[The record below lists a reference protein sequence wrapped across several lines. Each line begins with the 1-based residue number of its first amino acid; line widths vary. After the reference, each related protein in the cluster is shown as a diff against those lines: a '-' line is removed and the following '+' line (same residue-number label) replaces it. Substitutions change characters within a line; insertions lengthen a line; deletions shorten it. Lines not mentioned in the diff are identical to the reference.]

1 MGFLVMGKPKGKG
14 KKISKNNNKIL
25 LIVENSEKIFFQQY
39 FNHFIEKNYDIKI
52 VVKSSGSGNKCDI
65 TNFNKMQKKIEDFL
79 QKDNYKAVFIMIDLD
94 SKCFKSE
101 RNHNCLVELKNE
113 YLPRYSIDKN
123 LRERFYL
130 FVVCNEIE
138 SWFLTINEKKKHTN
152 NPNENHKKEMMKLFN
167 VNNEKSIVEKMLAQL
182 AKGNVVL
189 NLSKNSSLQH
199 FIKKLQEFHLNS

>member
-1 MGFLVMGKPKGKG
+1 MEKPKGKG
-14 KKISKNNNKIL
+14 KKIPKNNNKIL
-25 LIVENSEKIFFQQY
+25 LIVENSEKVFFQQY
-39 FNHFIEKNYDIKI
+39 FNRFIEDNYDIKV

-113 YLPRYSIDKN
+113 YLPKYIIDKS

-138 SWFLTINEKKKHTN
+138 SWFLTIDKSKKHTN
-152 NPNENHKKEMMKLFN
+152 SPYEDHKKELMNHFK
-167 VNNEKSIVEKMLAQL
+167 VHSEPQIVQRILQELEQGK
-182 AKGNVVL
+182 VEL
-189 NLSKNSSLQH
+189 NFSKNNSLQH
-199 FIKKLQEFHLNS
+199 FIKKLKEFNTAP

>member
-1 MGFLVMGKPKGKG
+1 MTTT
-14 KKISKNNNKIL
+14 
-25 LIVENSEKIFFQQY
+25 EQY

-113 YLPRYSIDKN
+113 YLPKYSIDKN

-138 SWFLTINEKKKHTN
+138 SWFLTIDKSKKHTN
-152 NPNENHKKEMMKLFN
+152 NPYEDHKKELMNRFK
-167 VNNEKSIVEKMLAQL
+167 VHSEPQIVQRMLQEL
-182 AKGNVVL
+182 EQGKVEL
-189 NLSKNSSLQH
+189 DFSKNNSLQH
-199 FIKKLQEFHLNS
+199 FIKKLQEFNANP

>member
-1 MGFLVMGKPKGKG
+1 MGKARRKG
-14 KKISKNNNKIL
+14 KKIPKNSNKIL

-39 FNHFIEKNYDIKI
+39 FNHFIEDNYGIQV

-138 SWFLTINEKKKHTN
+138 SWFLTIDKSKKHTN
-152 NPNENHKKEMMKLFN
+152 NPYEDHKKELMTHFK
-167 VNNEKSIVEKMLAQL
+167 VHSEPQIVQRMLHELEQGKVEL
-182 AKGNVVL
+182 DF
-189 NLSKNSSLQH
+189 SKNNSLQH
-199 FIKKLQEFHLNS
+199 FIKKLQEYNANP

>member
-1 MGFLVMGKPKGKG
+1 MRKARRKG
-14 KKISKNNNKIL
+14 KKIPKNSNKIL

-39 FNHFIEKNYDIKI
+39 FNHFIEDNYGIQV

-138 SWFLTINEKKKHTN
+138 SWFLTIDKSKKHTN
-152 NPNENHKKEMMKLFN
+152 NPYEDHKKELMTHFK
-167 VNNEKSIVEKMLAQL
+167 VHSEPQIVQRMLHELEQGKVEL
-182 AKGNVVL
+182 DF
-189 NLSKNSSLQH
+189 SKNNSLQH
-199 FIKKLQEFHLNS
+199 FIKKLQEYNANP

>member
-1 MGFLVMGKPKGKG
+1 MVKTRRKG
-14 KKISKNNNKIL
+14 KKISKNSNKIL

-113 YLPRYSIDKN
+113 YLPKYSIDKN

-138 SWFLTINEKKKHTN
+138 SWFLTIDKSKKHTN
-152 NPNENHKKEMMKLFN
+152 NPYEDHKKELMNRFK
-167 VNNEKSIVEKMLAQL
+167 VHSEPQIVQRMLQEL
-182 AKGNVVL
+182 EQGKVEL
-189 NLSKNSSLQH
+189 DFSKNNSLQH
-199 FIKKLQEFHLNS
+199 FIKKLQEFNKSN

>member
-1 MGFLVMGKPKGKG
+1 MGKARRKG
-14 KKISKNNNKIL
+14 KKIPKNSNKIL

-39 FNHFIEKNYDIKI
+39 FNHFIEDNYGIQV

-138 SWFLTINEKKKHTN
+138 SWFLTIDKSKKHTN
-152 NPNENHKKEMMKLFN
+152 NPYEDHKKKLMTHFK
-167 VNNEKSIVEKMLAQL
+167 VYSEPQIVQRMLHELEQGKVEL
-182 AKGNVVL
+182 DF
-189 NLSKNSSLQH
+189 SKNNSLQH
-199 FIKKLQEFHLNS
+199 FIKKLQEYNANP

>member
-1 MGFLVMGKPKGKG
+1 MGKCRRKD
-14 KKISKNNNKIL
+14 KKISKNSDKIL

-39 FNHFIEKNYDIKI
+39 FNSFIAKNYDIKV

-65 TNFNKMQKKIEDFL
+65 TNFNKMQKKIEDSL

-113 YLPRYSIDKN
+113 YLPKYTIDKS
-123 LRERFYL
+123 LRSRFYL

-138 SWFLTINEKKKHTN
+138 SWFLTIDENRKHTN
-152 NPNENHKKEMMKLFN
+152 SPYENHKKEMMDFFKVHSELQ
-167 VNNEKSIVEKMLAQL
+167 IVQRILHELEQGKIELDF
-182 AKGNVVL
+182 
-189 NLSKNSSLQH
+189 SKNNSLQH
-199 FIKKLQEFHLNS
+199 FIKKLQQFNANP